1 MPWPVFKAPSRAA
14 ISAGRGAL
22 AKVAQQRASQSPG
35 VSQARTARGRRG
47 QRGSALARLVFFRA
61 SGGVD
66 DSLARVCEAACHQ
79 QKAKRADR
87 SWHTQRAPP
96 CLAHSRTA

>member
-35 VSQARTARGRRG
+35 VSQARTPRSRRD
-47 QRGSALARLVFFRA
+47 QRGSALARLIFFPRL
-61 SGGVD
+61 G
-66 DSLARVCEAACHQ
+66 R
-79 QKAKRADR
+79 R
-87 SWHTQRAPP
+87 
-96 CLAHSRTA
+96 